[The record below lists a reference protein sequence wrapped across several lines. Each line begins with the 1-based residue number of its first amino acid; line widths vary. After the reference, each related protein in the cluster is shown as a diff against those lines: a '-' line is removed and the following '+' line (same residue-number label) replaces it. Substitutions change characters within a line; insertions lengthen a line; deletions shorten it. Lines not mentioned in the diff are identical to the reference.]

1 MGFQRLQDE
10 GVHSGKSIVR
20 RCRRPAQCRRRAF
33 RQSGTVACY
42 AEKSLEPPKKIAV
55 AHRADTRADG
65 ALPPPNLVSVIIPCY
80 NHGHFLEQAIESVLA
95 QSYSDFEIIV
105 VDDGSTDNTTEV
117 VRRHSRV
124 RYVYQEN
131 AGLSSARNT
140 GLWHSHG
147 KFLVFLDADDRLL
160 PHALE
165 TGVGCIRERPECA
178 FVSGRCRVIDSNGAI
193 LPSPRQL
200 QVENEHYLKLLQ
212 GSSYIWCP
220 ATVLYQRR
228 IFDFVHGFNVALS
241 PAADYELYLRVT
253 RDFPVYS
260 HKQVI
265 AEYRQHHLSMSRDVL
280 AMERAALAAHDAQ
293 WDFAKANS
301 RYREAYDAGRRFWQ
315 NDYPLQ
321 QMVTRLRET
330 VREQLPPDAT
340 IAVATGGSNELLRLD
355 GRRTW
360 HFPQSEEGSREGLF
374 AQGAEG
380 SMATPAWIEAGMTYE
395 FSLYGGP
402 KFSRQLARLL
412 VKGVADPFPIASA
425 EAAPQEPVRRDG
437 VLLTAIPNPVH
448 ASEEPGVTNIT
459 WSTGDGSEGQ
469 LYVSSTGVY
478 AGRDPTNSDEA
489 LRLLES
495 TKARGAQYLVIPAKS
510 FWWLDHYQKFRE
522 HVEARYQVVA
532 RDEET
537 CIIFDLRESS

>member
-1 MGFQRLQDE
+1 MAAPLGNSTKDKTP
-10 GVHSGKSIVR
+10 G
-20 RCRRPAQCRRRAF
+20 
-33 RQSGTVACY
+33 Y
-42 AEKSLEPPKKIAV
+42 A
-55 AHRADTRADG
+55 
-65 ALPPPNLVSVIIPCY
+65 NLVSVVIPCY
-80 NHGHFLEQAIESVLA
+80 NHAQFLGQAIESVLA
-95 QSYSDFEIIV
+95 QTYSDLEIVV
-105 VDDGSTDNTTEV
+105 VDDGSSDNTAEV
-117 VRRHSRV
+117 VKRYPSV

-131 AGLSSARNT
+131 AGLSNARNI
-140 GLWHSHG
+140 GLRQSRG
-147 KFLVFLDADDRLL
+147 EFLVFLDADDRLL
-160 PHALE
+160 RNSLE
-165 TGVGCIRERPECA
+165 TGVSCMRGHPECA
-178 FVSGRCRVIDSNGAI
+178 FVSGHCRVIDSNGTI

-200 QVENEHYLKLLQ
+200 RVENEHYLKLLR
-212 GSSYIWCP
+212 GGSYIWCP

-260 HKQVI
+260 HKHVI
-265 AEYRQHHLSMSRDVL
+265 AEYRQHHLNMSRDVL

-293 WDFAKANS
+293 WDFVKANT

-321 QMVTRLRET
+321 QTVARIRET

-360 HFPQSEEGSREGLF
+360 HFPQNEHGNRGELF

-425 EAAPQEPVRRDG
+425 EAAPQEPVRLDG

-469 LYVSSTGVY
+469 LYVSSIGVY
-478 AGRDPTNSDEA
+478 AGRDPANSDEA
-489 LRLLES
+489 LHLLES

-522 HVEARYQVVA
+522 HVEARYQAVA

-537 CIIFDLRESS
+537 CIIFELRESS